1 MPDPVP
7 LAACSDS
14 QGEKAGREEG
24 PVGGLTDNPFPE
36 ESASQA

>member
-1 MPDPVP
+1 MRNEQ
-7 LAACSDS
+7 A
-14 QGEKAGREEG
+14 GEKAGREEG